1 MDEARS
7 GWTSVPGPVQ
17 WSLPAGVVT
26 SARSRAELRAD
37 ATKSKRRVGSTS

>member
-7 GWTSVPGPVQ
+7 GWTSVPGQVQ

-26 SARSRAELRAD
+26 SARSRAKLRAD